1 MFVWFYSIIFC
12 AIYIVKYISAFSS
25 KKNGE
30 TENKYCF
37 RSSGLFLTGNRSSNP
52 PLLRYFDKKVN
63 VGLLIFIKSF
73 ILIGVEFLS
82 GDRSVVPALALKI
95 PPELLSR
102 KDPSLSGIDLIEGKE
117 DLFVG
122 EAREFF
128 LRIVPAAALRKDI
141 IAGEYLLLI
150 LERLFPRFLL
160 FLFFRSLFRLFLS
173 LFRRFL
179 QSVQLFFGLLASS
192 SSCCFFLASSCAR
205 RASSSAAFFSSWVS
219 SPLPELSE
227 DCGVP

>member
-25 KKNGE
+25 KKIGE

-117 DLFVG
+117 DLPVG
-122 EAREFF
+122 ETAE
-128 LRIVPAAALRKDI
+128 LLLGVIAAVAVSKDV
-141 IAGEYLLLI
+141 IAGQDLLL
-150 LERLFPRFLL
+150 LLQL
-160 FLFFRSLFRLFLS
+160 FLFLCFLFLYNRSLPHLLPC
-173 LFRRFL
+173 RF
-179 QSVQLFFGLLASS
+179 
-192 SSCCFFLASSCAR
+192 
-205 RASSSAAFFSSWVS
+205 
-219 SPLPELSE
+219 
-227 DCGVP
+227 